1 MAKALARPIKSKRDY
16 HGATSVANKTRQQN
30 RQEPDAERRLQ
41 ALLHEIEKF
50 DDTQDEDDDFGDAAE
65 DFDRLP
71 RRRWSDEAFDAEE

>member
-16 HGATSVANKTRQQN
+16 HGATSVANKARRQN
-30 RQEPDAERRLQ
+30 GQEPDVERRLQ

-65 DFDRLP
+65 DVDGLP
-71 RRRWSDEAFDAEE
+71 RRRWSDEVSDAQ